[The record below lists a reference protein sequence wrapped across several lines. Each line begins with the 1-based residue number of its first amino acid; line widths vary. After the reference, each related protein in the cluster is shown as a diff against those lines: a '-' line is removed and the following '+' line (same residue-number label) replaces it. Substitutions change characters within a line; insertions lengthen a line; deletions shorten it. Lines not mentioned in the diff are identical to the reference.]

1 MEGQRYCISM
11 MYYFLHLIS
20 HLCVLMLN
28 RPLSMYRKLT
38 ATILVG
44 NITELYR
51 EAPNITNRLIGWYQ
65 SPLVNYH
72 TFHVFS
78 SSATH

>member
-1 MEGQRYCISM
+1 MEGQRYCRRL
-11 MYYFLHLIS
+11 MYCFLQLIS

-28 RPLSMYRKLT
+28 RPLSMYRKLE
-38 ATILVG
+38 AAILVG

-51 EAPNITNRLIGWYQ
+51 EAPNITSRLIGGNQ

-72 TFHVFS
+72 TFHTFS
-78 SSATH
+78 SSATQ

>member
-1 MEGQRYCISM
+1 MEGQRYCRHM
-11 MYYFLHLIS
+11 MYCFLHLIS
-20 HLCVLMLN
+20 HLCVMMLN

-51 EAPNITNRLIGWYQ
+51 EAPNITSRLIGGNQ

-72 TFHVFS
+72 TFHIFS
-78 SSATH
+78 CSATR